1 MHLRTEDHSL
11 VQQLLHAG
19 LYEEN
24 DPRRLPNR
32 NVWPAPSVPKARC
45 RPASA
50 PPPWPWSPAMSSC
63 CARTALGRHARVGM
77 EQLLAASQRPD
88 EWIQRMVG
96 RVVSSGNPHQ
106 DNLSA
111 LTVWICPRDTND

>member
-1 MHLRTEDHSL
+1 M
-11 VQQLLHAG
+11 
-19 LYEEN
+19 
-24 DPRRLPNR
+24 
-32 NVWPAPSVPKARC
+32 
-45 RPASA
+45 
-50 PPPWPWSPAMSSC
+50 
-63 CARTALGRHARVGM
+63 GRHRAQFRADVAAVALEAGDVFLLCSDGLWEGMHESEM

>member
-1 MHLRTEDHSL
+1 
-11 VQQLLHAG
+11 
-19 LYEEN
+19 
-24 DPRRLPNR
+24 
-32 NVWPAPSVPKARC
+32 
-45 RPASA
+45 
-50 PPPWPWSPAMSSC
+50 
-63 CARTALGRHARVGM
+63 M

-111 LTVWICPRDTND
+111 LTVWICPRETND